1 MKRNFAILLILM
13 LGSIPAWAALGNN
26 IASVDADAQAF
37 RGEHV
42 MVAKTGYNL
51 HQITMA
57 DGSVVK
63 EFVSPAGTVFAV
75 AWRGHFI
82 PNLQQLLGAYVTNL
96 QQGQRTRVI
105 PRRGI
110 TIQGND
116 FVFTSFGLNRSFRGR
131 AWVPSLVP
139 ANLTMEVVQ

>member
-1 MKRNFAILLILM
+1 MKRNFAVLLM
-13 LGSIPAWAALGNN
+13 LMMGSVPAWAALGDNV
-26 IASVDADAQAF
+26 ASVDSDAQAL

-42 MVAKTGYNL
+42 MVAKTGYDL
-51 HQITMA
+51 HQITMQ

-63 EFVSPAGTVFAV
+63 EFVSPGGTVFAV
-75 AWRGHFI
+75 AWHGHFI
-82 PNLQQLLGAYVTNL
+82 PNLSQLLGSYVTNL

-116 FVFTSFGLNRSFRGR
+116 FMFTSFGVNRSFRGR
-131 AWVPSLVP
+131 AYVPSLVP
-139 ANLTMEVVQ
+139 ADLKMEVVQ